1 MLTCLDKLVENAE
14 LIEVH
19 KNYKDNEY
27 LKNTFVLISAINNDG
42 NIAPVQLEVK
52 EYDKGQSNS
61 LYLNVVLSKI
71 KESAVITESLLGST
85 TDSTPLVADS
95 AISLS

>member
-27 LKNTFVLISAINNDG
+27 LKDTFVLISAINNDG